1 MWNVKLGNSKIVPDW
16 IPHSSKPN
24 TYGCGSVVQLSR
36 LKLSVP
42 QNLEQLPILCF
53 NFHFEFN
60 VTKIGSENH
69 VCDDKTL

>member
-1 MWNVKLGNSKIVPDW
+1 MVWNVKLGNSKIVRDW

-24 TYGCGSVVQLSR
+24 TYGCGLWCNN
-36 LKLSVP
+36 LSVP

-60 VTKIGSENH
+60 VTKIGPENH
-69 VCDDKTL
+69 VRDDKTQ